1 MKKILIISLL
11 SMGYAFAEDS
21 NSSQPMT
28 SEAQV
33 DQRQENQ
40 GKRIEQGV
48 QSGEL
53 TEKEQHRLERKQRN
67 IEKAQKRAEAD
78 GTVDDQEKR
87 RLKRMQN
94 RASREIYRK
103 KHNERKR

>member
-1 MKKILIISLL
+1 MKKILLISLF
-11 SMGYAFAEDS
+11 SMGYAFA
-21 NSSQPMT
+21 
-28 SEAQV
+28 
-33 DQRQENQ
+33 
-40 GKRIEQGV
+40 

-78 GTVDDQEKR
+78 GTVDDQEKH